1 MVKYQINLSMQNTVN
16 SDENHKGGPDLPRV
30 ERQRLHDAVVE
41 HLQNL
46 IIEGVLQPGT
56 KLNEREVC
64 ERLGISRTPLREA
77 MKVLAS
83 EGLIEIIPNRGAF
96 VSKMN
101 DTEIL
106 EAFEMMSGLEALSG
120 ELAAERISPAEIAD
134 IKELHQAMIVCRAK
148 NDLPGYYSR
157 NQTIH
162 NKINEAARNTVLRQV
177 YLSMNRRLLAL
188 RFKSNFQEAKWDRA
202 IHEHEEMIQALE
214 ARDGKRLAATLRQH
228 LLDKRDSVMA
238 DLQSSEGR
246 AKKANGKAEGM
257 KPS

>member
-1 MVKYQINLSMQNTVN
+1 MQNTLEVDDQMN
-16 SDENHKGGPDLPRV
+16 ASPNMPKV

-46 IIEGVLQPGT
+46 IIEGVLAPGV

-83 EGLIEIIPNRGAF
+83 EGLIEIAPNRGAF

-101 DTEIL
+101 DTEIW
-106 EAFEMMSGLEALSG
+106 ETFEMMSGLEALSG
-120 ELAAERISPAEIAD
+120 ELAAERISPAEITE
-134 IKELHQAMIVCRAK
+134 IKGLHQAMLVCRK
-148 NDLPGYYSR
+148 QNDLPGYYSR

-162 NKINEAARNTVLRQV
+162 NKINAAARNSVLRQL
-177 YLSMNRRLLAL
+177 YLSINRRLQAL
-188 RFKSNFQEAKWDRA
+188 RFKSNFHEAKWDRA
-202 IHEHEEMIQALE
+202 IQEHDEMIKALE
-214 ARDGKRLAATLRQH
+214 ARDGKRLSAILRQH

-238 DLQSSEGR
+238 YLRE
-246 AKKANGKAEGM
+246 AANAIEK
-257 KPS
+257 

>member
-1 MVKYQINLSMQNTVN
+1 MQNTLIAGENNN
-16 SDENHKGGPDLPRV
+16 SSPDMPRM

-41 HLQNL
+41 HLQRL
-46 IIEGVLQPGT
+46 IIEGVLAPGM

-83 EGLIEIIPNRGAF
+83 EGLIDIVPNRGAF

-101 DTEIL
+101 DTEVW

-134 IKELHQAMIVCRAK
+134 IKALHQAMLVCRAQ

-162 NKINEAARNTVLRQV
+162 NKINEAARNSMLRQI
-177 YLSMNRRLLAL
+177 YLSVNRRLLAL
-188 RFKSNFQEAKWDRA
+188 RFKSNFKEEKWDRA
-202 IHEHEEMIQALE
+202 IGEHDEMIQALE
-214 ARDGKRLAATLRQH
+214 ARDGKRLAVILRQH

-238 DLQSSEGR
+238 DLRDTSSR
-246 AKKANGKAEGM
+246 AAKAD
-257 KPS
+257 

>member
-1 MVKYQINLSMQNTVN
+1 MQNTLIDDDAKTA
-16 SDENHKGGPDLPRV
+16 SPDLPRM

-41 HLQNL
+41 HLQRL
-46 IIEGVLQPGT
+46 IIEGVLTPGM

-83 EGLIEIIPNRGAF
+83 EGLIDIVPNRGAF

-101 DTEIL
+101 DTEIW

-134 IKELHQAMIVCRAK
+134 IKGLHQAMLVCRAL

-162 NKINEAARNTVLRQV
+162 NKINEAARNSMLRQI
-177 YLSMNRRLLAL
+177 YLSVNRRLLAL
-188 RFKSNFQEAKWDRA
+188 RFKSNFKEEKWDRA
-202 IHEHEEMIQALE
+202 IHEHDEMIQALE
-214 ARDGKRLAATLRQH
+214 ARDGKRLAGILRQH

-238 DLQSSEGR
+238 DLREASNR
-246 AKKANGKAEGM
+246 AANGKAA
-257 KPS
+257 

>member
-1 MVKYQINLSMQNTVN
+1 MQNTFNDIEKREDAPV
-16 SDENHKGGPDLPRV
+16 LPRL
-30 ERQRLHDAVVE
+30 ERQRLHDTVVE

-46 IIEGVLQPGT
+46 IIEGVLAPGT

-83 EGLIEIIPNRGAF
+83 EGLIEIAPNRGAF

-101 DTEIL
+101 DTEIW
-106 EAFEMMSGLEALSG
+106 EAFELMSGLEALSG
-120 ELAAERISPAEIAD
+120 ELAAERISPAEIAE
-134 IKELHQAMIVCRAK
+134 IKALHYAMLACRAQ

-162 NKINEAARNTVLRQV
+162 NKINEAARNSVLRQI
-177 YLSMNRRLLAL
+177 YLSINRRLLAL

-202 IHEHEEMIQALE
+202 IKEHEEMIEALE
-214 ARDGKRLAATLRQH
+214 ARDGKRLAAILRQH

-238 DLQSSEGR
+238 DLREASG
-246 AKKANGKAEGM
+246 AKAAAGTK
-257 KPS
+257 

>member
-1 MVKYQINLSMQNTVN
+1 MQNTLN
-16 SDENHKGGPDLPRV
+16 MNDQITAAPNLPKV

-46 IIEGVLQPGT
+46 IIEGVLAPGV

-83 EGLIEIIPNRGAF
+83 EGLIEIAPNRGAF

-101 DTEIL
+101 DTEIW
-106 EAFEMMSGLEALSG
+106 ETFEMMSGLEALSG
-120 ELAAERISPAEIAD
+120 ELAAERISPAEIAE
-134 IKELHQAMIVCRAK
+134 IKELHQAMLVCRTQ

-162 NKINEAARNTVLRQV
+162 NKINAAARNSVLRQL
-177 YLSMNRRLLAL
+177 YLSINRRLQAL
-188 RFKSNFQEAKWDRA
+188 RFKSNFHEAKWDRA
-202 IHEHEEMIQALE
+202 IQEHDEMIKSLE
-214 ARDGKRLAATLRQH
+214 ARDGKRLAAILRQH

-238 DLQSSEGR
+238 FLRDADNAAQ
-246 AKKANGKAEGM
+246 K
-257 KPS
+257 

>member
-1 MVKYQINLSMQNTVN
+1 MQNTFVAN
-16 SDENHKGGPDLPRV
+16 EKNNGPDLPRV

-46 IIEGVLQPGT
+46 IIEGVLAPGM

-83 EGLIEIIPNRGAF
+83 EGLIEIVPNRGAF
-96 VSKMN
+96 VSRMS
-101 DTEIL
+101 DTEIW
-106 EAFEMMSGLEALSG
+106 EAFELMSGLEALSG
-120 ELAAERISPAEIAD
+120 ELAAERISPQEIAA
-134 IKELHQAMIVCRAK
+134 IQVLHDEMLVCRAQH
-148 NDLPGYYSR
+148 DLPGYYSR

-162 NKINEAARNTVLRQV
+162 NKINEAARNSVLRQI

-188 RFKSNFQEAKWDRA
+188 RFKSNFKEEKWDRA
-202 IHEHEEMIQALE
+202 IKEHEEMIKALE
-214 ARDGKRLAATLRQH
+214 TRDGKKLAGILRQH

-238 DLQSSEGR
+238 VLREAAEQDD
-246 AKKANGKAEGM
+246 NGKAVAAR
-257 KPS
+257 

>member
-1 MVKYQINLSMQNTVN
+1 MQNTLEVDDQMN
-16 SDENHKGGPDLPRV
+16 AAPNLPRV

-46 IIEGVLQPGT
+46 IIEGVLAPGV

-83 EGLIEIIPNRGAF
+83 EGLIEIAPNRGAF

-101 DTEIL
+101 DTEIW
-106 EAFEMMSGLEALSG
+106 ETFEMMSGLEALSG

-134 IKELHQAMIVCRAK
+134 IKALHQAMLVCRAQ

-162 NKINEAARNTVLRQV
+162 NKINAAARNSVLRQL
-177 YLSMNRRLLAL
+177 YLSINRRLQAL
-188 RFKSNFQEAKWDRA
+188 RFKSNFQEGKWDRA
-202 IHEHEEMIQALE
+202 IHEHDEMIQALE
-214 ARDGKRLAATLRQH
+214 ARDGKRLSAILRQH

-238 DLQSSEGR
+238 YLRE
-246 AKKANGKAEGM
+246 AANAAQK
-257 KPS
+257 

>member
-1 MVKYQINLSMQNTVN
+1 MQNTLDMN
-16 SDENHKGGPDLPRV
+16 DQTAAPNLPKV

-46 IIEGVLQPGT
+46 IIEGVLAPGV

-83 EGLIEIIPNRGAF
+83 EGLIEIAPNRGAF

-101 DTEIL
+101 DTEIW
-106 EAFEMMSGLEALSG
+106 ETFEMMSGLEALSG
-120 ELAAERISPAEIAD
+120 ELAAERISPAEIAE
-134 IKELHQAMIVCRAK
+134 IKELHQAMLVCRTQ

-162 NKINEAARNTVLRQV
+162 NKINAAARNSVLRQL
-177 YLSMNRRLLAL
+177 YLSINRRLQAL
-188 RFKSNFQEAKWDRA
+188 RFKSNFHEAKWDRA
-202 IHEHEEMIQALE
+202 IQEHDEMIKSLE
-214 ARDGKRLAATLRQH
+214 ARDGKRLAAILRQH

-238 DLQSSEGR
+238 FLRDAENA
-246 AKKANGKAEGM
+246 AKK
-257 KPS
+257 

>member
-1 MVKYQINLSMQNTVN
+1 MQNTLGGGEN
-16 SDENHKGGPDLPRV
+16 SNGGPLLPRV

-46 IIEGVLQPGT
+46 IIEGVLAPGM

-83 EGLIEIIPNRGAF
+83 EGLIDIAPNRGAF

-101 DTEIL
+101 DNEIW

-134 IKELHQAMIVCRAK
+134 IKVLHEAMLVCRAQ

-162 NKINEAARNTVLRQV
+162 NKINEAARNSMLRQI
-177 YLSMNRRLLAL
+177 YLSINRRLLAL

-202 IHEHEEMIQALE
+202 IHEHDEMIKALE
-214 ARDGKRLAATLRQH
+214 SRDGKRLAAILRQH

-238 DLQSSEGR
+238 DLRETAEHAANGGVTSGGIMAT
-246 AKKANGKAEGM
+246 AKK
-257 KPS
+257 

>member
-1 MVKYQINLSMQNTVN
+1 MQNTLDKN
-16 SDENHKGGPDLPRV
+16 DQLTASPALPKV

-46 IIEGVLQPGT
+46 IIEGVLAPGV

-83 EGLIEIIPNRGAF
+83 EGLIEIAPNRGAF

-101 DTEIL
+101 DTEIW
-106 EAFEMMSGLEALSG
+106 ETFEMMSGLEALSG
-120 ELAAERISPAEIAD
+120 ELAAERISPAEIAE
-134 IKELHQAMIVCRAK
+134 IKELHEAMLVCRK
-148 NDLPGYYSR
+148 QNDLPGYYSR

-162 NKINEAARNTVLRQV
+162 NKINAAARNSVLRQL
-177 YLSMNRRLLAL
+177 YLSINRRLQAL
-188 RFKSNFQEAKWDRA
+188 RFKSNFHEAKWDRA
-202 IHEHEEMIQALE
+202 IQEHDEMIKSLE
-214 ARDGKRLAATLRQH
+214 ARDGKRLAAILRQH

-238 DLQSSEGR
+238 FVRETQNVE
-246 AKKANGKAEGM
+246 KK
-257 KPS
+257 

>member
-1 MVKYQINLSMQNTVN
+1 MQNTVN
-16 SDENHKGGPDLPRV
+16 EQEKRIGPADMPRV

-41 HLQNL
+41 HLQKL
-46 IIEGVLQPGT
+46 IIEGVLAPGI

-83 EGLIEIIPNRGAF
+83 EGLIEIVPNRGAF

-101 DTEIL
+101 DTEIW
-106 EAFEMMSGLEALSG
+106 EAFEVMSGLEALSG

-134 IKELHQAMIVCRAK
+134 IQQLHDEMLVCRKK

-162 NKINEAARNTVLRQV
+162 NKINEAARNSVLRQI
-177 YLSMNRRLLAL
+177 YQSINRRLLAL
-188 RFKSNFQEAKWDRA
+188 RFKSNFKEAKWDRA
-202 IHEHEEMIQALE
+202 IQDHEEMIAALE
-214 ARDGKRLAATLRQH
+214 ARDGKRLATILRQH
-228 LLDKRDSVMA
+228 LLEKRDAVMA
-238 DLQSSEGR
+238 VLRE
-246 AKKANGKAEGM
+246 AAEQPDTQ
-257 KPS
+257 KTAAR